1 MEEKKI
7 WNGSP
12 SQWMGIKSYIVWL
25 IIPISMSILS
35 IFFLTDIIYISYFVY
50 AYLFIGLFKSFW
62 IFLNIRFNK
71 IKVSNQ
77 RLIEENG
84 IFSKITNELELFRVK
99 DIVFEQPFLM
109 RLVGLSII
117 TLITSDKTSPQVS
130 LTGIKGGKSLKED
143 LRKIVEIER
152 ERKKVYER
160 DFE

>member
-12 SQWMGIKSYIVWL
+12 SQWMGIKSYFTWL
-25 IIPISMSILS
+25 IIPVCTLLAFSLYIPD
-35 IFFLTDIIYISYFVY
+35 FLYLSYFVY
-50 AYLFIGLFKSFW
+50 TYLLIGMLKSFW

-71 IKVSNQ
+71 IKITNQ

-84 IFSKITNELELFRVK
+84 IFSKTTNELELFRVK
-99 DIVFEQPFLM
+99 DIIFEQPFLM
-109 RLVGLSII
+109 RLVGLSTII
-117 TLITSDKTSPQVS
+117 LITSDKTSPRVS
-130 LTGIKGGKSLKED
+130 LVGIKGGKNLKED

>member
-12 SQWMGIKSYIVWL
+12 SQWMGIKSYLVWL
-25 IIPISMSILS
+25 IIPMFMLILS
-35 IFFLTDIIYISYFVY
+35 IFFLTDIIYMSYFVY
-50 AYLFIGLFKSFW
+50 AYLLIGLLKSLW

-84 IFSKITNELELFRVK
+84 IFSKTTNELELFRVK

-109 RLVGLSII
+109 RLVGLSTII
-117 TLITSDKTSPQVS
+117 LITSDKTSPRVS
-130 LTGIKGGKSLKED
+130 LAGIKGGKNLKED

>member
-50 AYLFIGLFKSFW
+50 AYLFIGLLKSFW

-130 LTGIKGGKSLKED
+130 MTGIKGGKSLKED

>member
-1 MEEKKI
+1 
-7 WNGSP
+7 
-12 SQWMGIKSYIVWL
+12 
-25 IIPISMSILS
+25 
-35 IFFLTDIIYISYFVY
+35 
-50 AYLFIGLFKSFW
+50 
-62 IFLNIRFNK
+62 
-71 IKVSNQ
+71 
-77 RLIEENG
+77 
-84 IFSKITNELELFRVK
+84 
-99 DIVFEQPFLM
+99 M

>member
-50 AYLFIGLFKSFW
+50 AYLFIGLLKSFW

>member
-1 MEEKKI
+1 
-7 WNGSP
+7 
-12 SQWMGIKSYIVWL
+12 
-25 IIPISMSILS
+25 MSILS

-50 AYLFIGLFKSFW
+50 AYLFIGLLKSFW

-109 RLVGLSII
+109 RLVGLYI
-117 TLITSDKTSPQVS
+117 ITSDKTSPQVS

>member
-50 AYLFIGLFKSFW
+50 AYLFIGLLKSFW

-117 TLITSDKTSPQVS
+117 TLITSYKTSPQVS